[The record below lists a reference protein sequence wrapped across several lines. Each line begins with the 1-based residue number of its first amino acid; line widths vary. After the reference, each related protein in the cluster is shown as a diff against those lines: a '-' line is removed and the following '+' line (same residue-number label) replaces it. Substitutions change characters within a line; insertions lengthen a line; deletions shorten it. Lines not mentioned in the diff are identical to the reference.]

1 MTRRPFLLC
10 ITGSMG
16 AGKTTTAGLFA
27 QEGLPVWNADAAV
40 ARAYSPGGRGAE
52 AVRQIC
58 PAAVAG
64 NGRGVDKTKLKKCL
78 ERDPGMLKVLEKA
91 VHPLV
96 EEDREAFLDTAERDG
111 ADIAVLEIPL
121 LYETGADRIA
131 DAVVAVSA
139 PDSVLKSRVRARGS
153 MTGAQ
158 FDALRKRQL
167 PDAEKRARAR
177 YVVESASLEE
187 AGRAVRSI
195 IAEIR
200 NERKSGASDRA

>member
-1 MTRRPFLLC
+1 MTRRPFVLC

-16 AGKTTTAGLFA
+16 SGKTTTAGLFA
-27 QEGLPVWNADAAV
+27 QEGLPVWNADDAV
-40 ARAYSPGGRGAE
+40 ARAYSPGGSGVE
-52 AVRQIC
+52 AVREIC
-58 PAAVAG
+58 PAAVVG
-64 NGRGVDKTKLKKCL
+64 NGGGVDKTKLKKCL
-78 ERDPGMLKVLEKA
+78 ESDPGMLEVLEKA

-96 EEDREAFLDTAERDG
+96 QEDRRAFIKTAEREG

-139 PDSVLKSRVRARGS
+139 PESVLRSRVRARGS

-158 FDALRKRQL
+158 FEALRNRQL

-177 YVVESASLEE
+177 FVVASASLEE
-187 AGRAVRSI
+187 TGRAVRSI

>member
-1 MTRRPFLLC
+1 MTRRPFVLC

-16 AGKTTTAGLFA
+16 AGKTTTADLFA
-27 QEGLPVWNADAAV
+27 REGLPVWSADDAV
-40 ARAYSPGGRGAE
+40 ARTYSPGGRGVE
-52 AVRQIC
+52 AVRRIC
-58 PAAVAG
+58 PGAAAG
-64 NGRGVDKTKLKKCL
+64 NDGGVDKAELKKCL
-78 ERDPGMLKVLEKA
+78 ERDPGMLRILEKA

-96 EEDREAFLDTAERDG
+96 EEDREAFLETAARRG

-139 PDSVLKSRVRARGS
+139 PDFVLRSRVRARGS
-153 MTGAQ
+153 MTAAQ

-167 PDAEKRARAR
+167 PGAEKRARAR

-200 NERKSGASDRA
+200 NERESGASDRA

>member
-1 MTRRPFLLC
+1 MTRRPFVLC

-16 AGKTTTAGLFA
+16 AGKTTTADLFA
-27 QEGLPVWNADAAV
+27 REGLPVWSADDAV
-40 ARAYSPGGRGAE
+40 ARTYSPGGRGVE
-52 AVRQIC
+52 AVRRIC
-58 PAAVAG
+58 PGAAAG
-64 NGRGVDKTKLKKCL
+64 NDGGVDKAELKKCI
-78 ERDPGMLKVLEKA
+78 ERDPGMLRILEKA

-96 EEDREAFLDTAERDG
+96 EEDREAFLETAARRG

-121 LYETGADRIA
+121 LYETGTDRIA

-139 PDSVLKSRVRARGS
+139 PDSVLRSRVRARGS
-153 MTGAQ
+153 MTAAQ

-167 PDAEKRARAR
+167 PGAEKRARAR

-200 NERKSGASDRA
+200 NERESGASDRA

>member
-1 MTRRPFLLC
+1 MTNRPFVLC

-27 QEGLPVWNADAAV
+27 REGLPVWNADDAV
-40 ARAYSPGGRGAE
+40 ARAYSSGGRGVE
-52 AVRQIC
+52 AIRRIC
-58 PAAVAG
+58 PTAVADDDG
-64 NGRGVDKTKLKKCL
+64 GVDKAKLRKRL
-78 ERDPGMLKVLEKA
+78 ESDPGMLKVLENA

-96 EEDREAFLDTAERDG
+96 EEDREAFLEAADRDG

-121 LYETGADRIA
+121 LYETGADSIA

-139 PDSVLKSRVRARGS
+139 PESVLKSRVRARRS
-153 MTGAQ
+153 MTAAQ
-158 FDALRKRQL
+158 SEALQNRQL

-177 YVVESASLEE
+177 YVVKTASLEE

-200 NERKSGASDRA
+200 SERESCASNRA

>member
-1 MTRRPFLLC
+1 MTNRPFVLC

-27 QEGLPVWNADAAV
+27 REGLPVWNADAAV
-40 ARAYSPGGRGAE
+40 ARAYSPGGRGVE

-58 PAAVAG
+58 PAAVADDDG
-64 NGRGVDKTKLKKCL
+64 GVDKAKLKKCL
-78 ERDPGMLKVLEKA
+78 ESDPGMLKVLENA

-96 EEDREAFLDTAERDG
+96 EEDREAFLEAADRDG

-139 PDSVLKSRVRARGS
+139 PESVLRSRVRARGS
-153 MTGAQ
+153 MTAAQ
-158 FDALRKRQL
+158 SEALRNRQL

-177 YVVESASLEE
+177 YVVKTASLEE

-200 NERKSGASDRA
+200 SERESCASNRA

>member
-1 MTRRPFLLC
+1 MTRRPFVLC

-27 QEGLPVWNADAAV
+27 QEGLPVWNADDAV
-40 ARAYSPGGRGAE
+40 ARVYLPGGNGAE
-52 AVRQIC
+52 AVRKIC

-64 NGRGVDKTKLKKCL
+64 NGGGVDKATLKKCL
-78 ERDPGMLKVLEKA
+78 ESEPRLLKDLENA

-96 EEDREAFLDTAERDG
+96 QEDREAFLEAAARLG
-111 ADIAVLEIPL
+111 ADIVVLEIPL

-139 PDSVLKSRVRARGS
+139 PDSVLRSRVRARGS
-153 MTGAQ
+153 MSGAQ
-158 FDALRKRQL
+158 FAALRNRQM

-177 YVVESASLEE
+177 YVVTSASLEE
-187 AGRAVRSI
+187 AKRAVRSI

-200 NERKSGASDRA
+200 NERESGASNRA

>member
-1 MTRRPFLLC
+1 MTRRPFVLC

-16 AGKTTTAGLFA
+16 AGKTTTADLFA
-27 QEGLPVWNADAAV
+27 REGLPVWSADDAV
-40 ARAYSPGGRGAE
+40 ARTYSPGGRGVE
-52 AVRQIC
+52 AVRRIC
-58 PAAVAG
+58 PGAAAG
-64 NGRGVDKTKLKKCL
+64 NDGGVDKAELKKCL
-78 ERDPGMLKVLEKA
+78 ERDPGMLRILEKA

-96 EEDREAFLDTAERDG
+96 EEDRETFLETAARRG

-139 PDSVLKSRVRARGS
+139 PDSVLRSRVRARGS
-153 MTGAQ
+153 MTATQ

-167 PDAEKRARAR
+167 PGAEKRARAR

-200 NERKSGASDRA
+200 NERESGASDRA

>member
-1 MTRRPFLLC
+1 MTRRPFVLC

-27 QEGLPVWNADAAV
+27 QEGLPVWNADDAV
-40 ARAYSPGGRGAE
+40 ARAYLPGGNGAE
-52 AVRQIC
+52 AVRKIC

-64 NGRGVDKTKLKKCL
+64 KGDGVDKATLRKCL
-78 ERDPGMLKVLEKA
+78 ESEPRLLKDLENA

-96 EEDREAFLDTAERDG
+96 QEDREAFLEAAVRLG

-139 PDSVLKSRVRARGS
+139 PEPVLRSRVRARGS

-158 FDALRKRQL
+158 FDALRNRQM

-177 YVVESASLEE
+177 YVVTSVSLEE
-187 AGRAVRSI
+187 AKRAVRSI

-200 NERKSGASDRA
+200 NERESGASNRA

>member
-1 MTRRPFLLC
+1 
-10 ITGSMG
+10 MG

-27 QEGLPVWNADAAV
+27 REGIPVWNADSAV
-40 ARAYSPGGRGAE
+40 ARAYSPGGRGVE

-58 PAAVAG
+58 PAAVVG
-64 NGRGVDKTKLKKCL
+64 NDGGVDKAELKKCL
-78 ERDPGMLKVLEKA
+78 ESDPGMLKALEKA

-96 EEDREAFLDTAERDG
+96 QEDRQAFLDAVAREG

-121 LYETGADRIA
+121 LYETGTDGIA

-139 PDSVLKSRVRARGS
+139 PESVLKSRVRARGS

-158 FDALRKRQL
+158 FETLRKRQM

-177 YVVESASLEE
+177 YVVTSASLEE
-187 AGRAVRSI
+187 AGRTVRSI

-200 NERKSGASDRA
+200 NERGSGASDRV

>member
-1 MTRRPFLLC
+1 MTRRPFVLC

-16 AGKTTTAGLFA
+16 AGKTTTADLFA
-27 QEGLPVWNADAAV
+27 REGLPVWSADDAV
-40 ARAYSPGGRGAE
+40 ARTYSPGGLGVE
-52 AVRQIC
+52 AVRRIC
-58 PAAVAG
+58 PGAAAG
-64 NGRGVDKTKLKKCL
+64 NDGGVDKAELKKCL
-78 ERDPGMLKVLEKA
+78 ERDPGMLRILEKA

-96 EEDREAFLDTAERDG
+96 EEDREAFLETAARRG

-139 PDSVLKSRVRARGS
+139 PDSVLRSRVRARGS
-153 MTGAQ
+153 MTAAQ

-167 PDAEKRARAR
+167 PGAEKRARAR

-200 NERKSGASDRA
+200 NERESGASDRA

>member
-1 MTRRPFLLC
+1 MTNRPFVLC

-27 QEGLPVWNADAAV
+27 REGLPVWNADAAV
-40 ARAYSPGGRGAE
+40 ARAYSHGGRGVE
-52 AVRQIC
+52 AVRRIC
-58 PAAVAG
+58 PAAVADDDG
-64 NGRGVDKTKLKKCL
+64 GVDKAKLRKRL
-78 ERDPGMLKVLEKA
+78 ESDPGMLKVLENA

-96 EEDREAFLDTAERDG
+96 EEDREAFLEAADRDG

-139 PDSVLKSRVRARGS
+139 PESVLKSRVRARGS
-153 MTGAQ
+153 MTAAQ
-158 FDALRKRQL
+158 SEALRNRQL

-177 YVVESASLEE
+177 YVVKTASLEE

-200 NERKSGASDRA
+200 SERESSASNRA